1 VEAEAIALTVAAHG
15 GRAMTFATVQAAA
28 AHVRN
33 QATGFDMAIVDAS
46 LETLDG
52 TTLQRLREDGI
63 CNGAAITLIA
73 PTDRGRLGEFRAA
86 GYSMFLARPVR
97 GTTLM
102 RMLMK
107 GKPQKA
113 RRPRKRRDGAPAG
126 EKRQVPCLSVL
137 VAEDNDINAVLARA
151 ALVRAGHRVEIVGNG
166 RAAVSALATPNHR
179 FDLVLMDLHMPVMD
193 GLDAITAI
201 RRHEEETAKAPVP
214 IIVLSADGQEATRHE
229 VLAHGA
235 SGFLLKPLDPDRLLA
250 AVEEQSAA

>member
-1 VEAEAIALTVAAHG
+1 VV
-15 GRAMTFATVQAAA
+15 
-28 AHVRN
+28 
-33 QATGFDMAIVDAS
+33 IVDAS

-52 TTLQRLREDGI
+52 TTLQRVRAARI
-63 CNGAAITLIA
+63 CSGAAITLIA

-107 GKPQKA
+107 GKPQKE
-113 RRPRKRRDGAPAG
+113 RRTRKRRDDEGG
-126 EKRQVPCLSVL
+126 GGKRPSSSLHIL

-151 ALVRAGHRVEIVGNG
+151 ALSRAGHRVEIVGDG
-166 RAAVSALATPNHR
+166 RAAVAALTKANHG

-193 GLDAITAI
+193 GLDAIASI
-201 RRHEEETAKAPVP
+201 RRHEEERAKPAVP

-235 SGFLLKPLDPDRLLA
+235 SGFLLKPLDPDRLVA
-250 AVEEQSAA
+250 AVEEQGAS